1 MEVAVVQS
9 VFIYS
14 FLTLFMI
21 YCARKAS
28 RYNKFSYMLVGLVL
42 YSIIMGLRYGV
53 GTDFFS
59 YQNMYDGTMYGLEVE
74 KEPGFVAIIKFAVTL
89 GLGNPFCLFTYAF
102 IQLFLIFKTFSGYKQ
117 VFPFMVITFMLSEE
131 WLMYANVIRHMIA
144 FAIFVYALKFIINR
158 NLIKYLLAIAL
169 ACLFHKSA
177 AVLIVIYPI
186 YLIRPSFFNKRS
198 IQFILLGGSLVMM
211 NLNFI
216 QEFIAY
222 FDKLIVLLGYGD
234 KYLMDDRMDMEVS
247 IGLGFLVEICIA
259 LTIIFFSPK
268 VKLYFNSPLLNIS
281 YDLFFIGLLIKY
293 SFIGSMLIQRMN
305 LFFLGFTFIAAA
317 FTMAYLFKT
326 RKLMRYAFVCLYL
339 LFFTGVMMS
348 MKDNTALYVFNF
360 QEQLYHYK
368 YDIMK

>member
-1 MEVAVVQS
+1 MESAVVQS
-9 VFIYS
+9 IFIYS
-14 FLTLFMI
+14 LLTLFMF

-28 RYNKFSYMLVGLVL
+28 VYNKFSYMVIGLVA

-59 YQNMYDGTMYGLEVE
+59 YQNMYDGTLNGFEVE
-74 KEPGFVAIIKFAVTL
+74 KEPGFVAIIKFATTI
-89 GLGNPFCLFTYAF
+89 GFGNSFCLFTYAF
-102 IQLFLIFKTFSGYKQ
+102 IQLFFIFKAFSAYKS
-117 VFPFMVITFMLSEE
+117 VFPYMVITFMLSEE

-144 FAIFVYALKFIINR
+144 FSIFVYALKFIINR
-158 NLIKYLLAIAL
+158 NLIKYLLAIFI

-177 AVLIVIYPI
+177 AVLLAIYPI
-186 YLIRPSFFNKRS
+186 YLIRPTFFNKRA
-198 IQFILLGGSLVMM
+198 IQIVLLCGSLVMM

-259 LTIIFFSPK
+259 MSIIFLSPK
-268 VKLYFNSPLLNIS
+268 IKQYYNSSLLNIS

-305 LFFLGFTFIAAA
+305 LFFLGFTFIVAA

-326 RKLMRYAFVCLYL
+326 KKLMKYVFLSLYL

-360 QEQLYHYK
+360 QEQFYHYK

>member
-1 MEVAVVQS
+1 
-9 VFIYS
+9 
-14 FLTLFMI
+14 
-21 YCARKAS
+21 
-28 RYNKFSYMLVGLVL
+28 MLV
-42 YSIIMGLRYGV
+42 
-53 GTDFFS
+53 
-59 YQNMYDGTMYGLEVE
+59 
-74 KEPGFVAIIKFAVTL
+74 
-89 GLGNPFCLFTYAF
+89 
-102 IQLFLIFKTFSGYKQ
+102 
-117 VFPFMVITFMLSEE
+117 
-131 WLMYANVIRHMIA
+131 
-144 FAIFVYALKFIINR
+144 
-158 NLIKYLLAIAL
+158 
-169 ACLFHKSA
+169 
-177 AVLIVIYPI
+177 VIYPI
-186 YLIRPSFFNKRS
+186 YLFRPSFFNKRA

-211 NLNFI
+211 NLNYI

-268 VKLYFNSPLLNIS
+268 VKQYFNSPLLNIS
-281 YDLFFIGLLIKY
+281 YDLFFVGLLIKY

-326 RKLMRYAFVCLYL
+326 RKFMRYVFVGLYL
-339 LFFTGVMMS
+339 LFYIGVMMS

-360 QEQLYHYK
+360 QEQFYHYK

>member
-1 MEVAVVQS
+1 
-9 VFIYS
+9 
-14 FLTLFMI
+14 
-21 YCARKAS
+21 
-28 RYNKFSYMLVGLVL
+28 MLVGLII

-59 YQNMYDGTMYGLEVE
+59 YQNMYDGTLYDFEVE
-74 KEPGFVAIIKFAVTL
+74 KEPGFIAIIKFATTF
-89 GLGNPFCLFTYAF
+89 GLGNPFCLFIYAF
-102 IQLFLIFKTFSGYKQ
+102 IQLFLIFKAFTEYKQ
-117 VFPFMVITFMLSEE
+117 VFPFLVITFMLSEE

-144 FAIFVYALKFIINR
+144 FAIFVYALKFIVNR
-158 NLIKYLLAIAL
+158 SVVKYILAIAI

-186 YLIRPSFFNKRS
+186 YLIRPSFFNKRA
-198 IQFILLGGSLVMM
+198 IQFVLLGGALVMM

-247 IGLGFLVEICIA
+247 IGLGFLVELCIA
-259 LTIIFFSPK
+259 LTIILFSPK
-268 VKLYFNSPLLNIS
+268 VKQYYNSPLINIS

-305 LFFLGFTFIAAA
+305 LFFLGYTFIVAA

-326 RKLMRYAFVCLYL
+326 KKLMRYAFLLLYL

-360 QEQLYHYK
+360 QEQFYHYK

>member
-1 MEVAVVQS
+1 MV
-9 VFIYS
+9 
-14 FLTLFMI
+14 
-21 YCARKAS
+21 
-28 RYNKFSYMLVGLVL
+28 VGLLV
-42 YSIIMGLRYGV
+42 YSIVMGLRYGV

-59 YQNMYDGTMYGLEVE
+59 YQNMYDSSLNGFEVE
-74 KEPGFVAIIKFAVTL
+74 KEPGFVAIIKFATTL
-89 GLGNPFCLFTYAF
+89 GFSNSFCLFTYAF
-102 IQLFLIFKTFSGYKQ
+102 VQLFLIFKAFSGYKQ
-117 VFPFMVITFMLSEE
+117 IFPFMVITFMLSEE

-158 NLIKYLLAIAL
+158 NLIKYLLSIAC

-177 AVLIVIYPI
+177 AVLVVIYPI
-186 YLIRPSFFNKRS
+186 YLFRPSFFNNRA

-222 FDKLIVLLGYGD
+222 FDKLIALLGYGD
-234 KYLMDDRMDMEVS
+234 KYLLDDRMDMEVS
-247 IGLGFLVEICIA
+247 IGLGFLVELCIA

-268 VKLYFNSPLLNIS
+268 VKQYYNSSLLNIS
-281 YDLFFIGLLIKY
+281 YDLFFIGVLIKY

-305 LFFLGFTFIAAA
+305 LFFLGFTFIVAA
-317 FTMAYLFKT
+317 FTMTYLFKT
-326 RKLMRYAFVCLYL
+326 KKLMKYAILCMYL

-348 MKDNTALYVFNF
+348 MKENTALYVFNF
-360 QEQLYHYK
+360 QEQFYHYK